1 MKLVDKI
8 ISWGLYLFI
17 ILLPWQT
24 RWIFKD
30 VSINGGVFEYG
41 RLSLYASEIILLVIL
56 FLGLIRFRNSKT
68 YFWIGWLAVWSALTI
83 LWSEEK
89 ILASY
94 GWLKLAEGI
103 SLFWLINQQKHRQ
116 GLSFSL
122 IISGLIQAAFGIYQ
136 FLNQGIVGANK
147 WLGLAMINSEAAG
160 TSVIEFL
167 DQRWLRAYGSLP
179 HPNILGGFLALT
191 LILTIFSLWR
201 FYQQTSSMT
210 IIPKKLYWLTVF
222 YWFSLGVMFLGL
234 VVTFSR
240 GAWLAFL
247 AALLYLVF
255 HSLKNKLKM
264 EKTVLLKTAVLF
276 ILILGTFLIGFPRQL
291 FTARLTAQGR
301 LERYSIQERLTSFGQ
316 AKEIFKQSP
325 IWGNGL
331 GNYTVALQKIKPNQW
346 VWAYQPVHN
355 WYLLALGELGVMGLL
370 LLLILL
376 FHFFKS
382 AGAASRSL
390 LILLLTIGLFDHYL
404 WSLYFGL
411 IFVWLILALTKKHE
425 TTG

>member
-179 HPNILGGFLALT
+179 HPNILGGFLAVCL
-191 LILTIFSLWR
+191 LVLVIKLVKE
-201 FYQQTSSMT
+201 QQVN
-210 IIPKKLYWLTVF
+210 KHLRYFYWLAAIITF
-222 YWFSLGVMFLGL
+222 FGL
-234 VVTFSR
+234 ITTFSR
-240 GAWLAFL
+240 SAWLGFGL
-247 AALLYLVF
+247 TFICLLVYHLVKKIKERRSTVLSLTAVFIIISLVF
-255 HSLKNKLKM
+255 
-264 EKTVLLKTAVLF
+264 
-276 ILILGTFLIGFPRQL
+276 LIVFPYQLITGRIKSDS
-291 FTARLTAQGR
+291 R
-301 LERYSIQERLTSFGQ
+301 LEQKSLAERQVVYEQFGSVIKGHWYQ
-316 AKEIFKQSP
+316 GTGP
-325 IWGNGL
+325 
-331 GNYTVALQKIKPNQW
+331 GNYLMAVRELQPDLAW
-346 VWAYQPVHN
+346 YDYQPVHDSG
-355 WYLLALGELGVMGLL
+355 LLTFAELGVIG
-370 LLLILL
+370 LILFIL
-376 FHFFKS
+376 VIIYVLRNKS
-382 AGAASRSL
+382 DYWPLVIA
-390 LILLLTIGLFDHYL
+390 ILVIGLFDHYFR
-404 WSLYFGL
+404 SLYFGIIL
-411 IFVWLILALTKKHE
+411 WWLVMALAYRPKLD
-425 TTG
+425 

>member
-103 SLFWLINQQKHRQ
+103 SLFWLINQQKHSQ

-147 WLGLAMINSEAAG
+147 WLGLDMINSEAAG

-179 HPNILGGFLALT
+179 HPNILGGFLAVCL
-191 LILTIFSLWR
+191 LVLVIKLVKE
-201 FYQQTSSMT
+201 QQVN
-210 IIPKKLYWLTVF
+210 KHLRYFYWLAAIITF
-222 YWFSLGVMFLGL
+222 FGL
-234 VVTFSR
+234 ITTFSR
-240 GAWLAFL
+240 SAWLGFGL
-247 AALLYLVF
+247 TFISLLVYHLVKKIKERRSTVLSLTAVFIIISLVF
-255 HSLKNKLKM
+255 
-264 EKTVLLKTAVLF
+264 
-276 ILILGTFLIGFPRQL
+276 LIVFPYQLITGRIKSDS
-291 FTARLTAQGR
+291 R
-301 LERYSIQERLTSFGQ
+301 LEQKSLAERQVVYEQFGSVIKGHWYQ
-316 AKEIFKQSP
+316 GTGP
-325 IWGNGL
+325 
-331 GNYTVALQKIKPNQW
+331 GNYLMAVRELQPDLAW
-346 VWAYQPVHN
+346 YDYQPVHDSG
-355 WYLLALGELGVMGLL
+355 LLTFAELGVIG
-370 LLLILL
+370 LILFIL
-376 FHFFKS
+376 VIIYVLRNKS
-382 AGAASRSL
+382 
-390 LILLLTIGLFDHYL
+390 D
-404 WSLYFGL
+404 
-411 IFVWLILALTKKHE
+411 
-425 TTG
+425 

>member
-179 HPNILGGFLALT
+179 HPNILGGFLAVCL
-191 LILTIFSLWR
+191 LVLVIKLVKE
-201 FYQQTSSMT
+201 QQVN
-210 IIPKKLYWLTVF
+210 KHLRYFYWLAAIITF
-222 YWFSLGVMFLGL
+222 FGL
-234 VVTFSR
+234 ITTFSR
-240 GAWLAFL
+240 SAWLGFGL
-247 AALLYLVF
+247 TFISLLVYHLVKKIKERRSTVLSLTAVFIIISLVF
-255 HSLKNKLKM
+255 
-264 EKTVLLKTAVLF
+264 
-276 ILILGTFLIGFPRQL
+276 LIVFPYQLITGRIKSDS
-291 FTARLTAQGR
+291 R
-301 LERYSIQERLTSFGQ
+301 LEQKSLAERQVVYEQFGSVIKGHWYQ
-316 AKEIFKQSP
+316 GTGP
-325 IWGNGL
+325 
-331 GNYTVALQKIKPNQW
+331 GNYLMAVRELQPDLAW
-346 VWAYQPVHN
+346 YDYQPVHDSG
-355 WYLLALGELGVMGLL
+355 LLTFAELGVIG
-370 LLLILL
+370 LILFIL
-376 FHFFKS
+376 VIIYVLRNKS
-382 AGAASRSL
+382 DYWPLVIA
-390 LILLLTIGLFDHYL
+390 ILVIGLFDHYFR
-404 WSLYFGL
+404 SLYFGIIL
-411 IFVWLILALTKKHE
+411 WWLVMALAYRPKLD
-425 TTG
+425 